1 MTARWAPSRSRTSP
15 TPGKFSFT
23 TAQLAAFLPAKGRFV
38 ADEEE
43 LEERPKGPLQDPR
56 ISILEPK
63 KVGGLCI

>member
-1 MTARWAPSRSRTSP
+1 MRLTRSPAALLP
-15 TPGKFSFT
+15 T
-23 TAQLAAFLPAKGRFV
+23 QIAAFLPAKGRFV

>member
-1 MTARWAPSRSRTSP
+1 M
-15 TPGKFSFT
+15 
-23 TAQLAAFLPAKGRFV
+23 

-63 KVGGLCI
+63 KVGRNPIKGVHVHRTA